1 MKTTKTIK
9 SMMIA
14 VALLCGASMNVNA
27 QSYGYYDTKND
38 VSVSVGYFSNS
49 QIFDAFSDIGS
60 VMGEVL
66 GSGLLSGG
74 QFVGTTSYDNKTVYP
89 AISAEYT
96 RHLNKIISV
105 GVIGAFNGSKSDM
118 FCNWKD
124 NTTGTTT
131 KKEVGTANKF
141 FISVLPTVKFDWLR
155 KKNFGMYSKLAVGA
169 TFWSERQK
177 VNEGNKE
184 VAKDN
189 GVFFA
194 FQASLVGAE
203 IGAENLRAFVEL
215 GVGEQGMAS
224 MGLRYKF

>member
-1 MKTTKTIK
+1 MK

-14 VALLCGASMNVNA
+14 AALLCGASVNVNA

-38 VSVSVGYFSNS
+38 VSVSVGYLSNS
-49 QIFDAFSDIGS
+49 QLFDAFSDMGS
-60 VMGEVL
+60 VMGGVIGTAL
-66 GSGLLSGG
+66 PSGG
-74 QFVGTTSYDNKTVYP
+74 QYVGYTTYDNKTVFP
-89 AISAEYT
+89 SISAEYF

-105 GVIGAFNGSKSDM
+105 GGIAAFNGSKSDM
-118 FCNWKD
+118 FCNWKATGSD
-124 NTTGTTT
+124 NTT
-131 KKEVGTANKF
+131 KKEVGSGSKF
-141 FISVLPTVKFDWLR
+141 FISVLPAVKFDWLR
-155 KKNFGMYSKLAVGA
+155 KKSFGMYSKLAVGA

-177 VNEGNKE
+177 VNEGDKK
-184 VAKDN
+184 VASDS

-203 IGAENLRAFVEL
+203 IGSENFRAFVEL